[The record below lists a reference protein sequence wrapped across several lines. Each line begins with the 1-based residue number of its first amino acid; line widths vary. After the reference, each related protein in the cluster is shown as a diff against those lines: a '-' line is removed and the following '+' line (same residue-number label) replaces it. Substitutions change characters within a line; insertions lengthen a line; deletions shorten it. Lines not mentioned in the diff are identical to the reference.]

1 MNKQESTN
9 FANKRKKFR
18 IIFVAFSLLSLGIF
32 QSTANAA
39 NVLWLEAFTDTDGDY
54 NTSYYADID
63 TLGLGITDTDPDNIV
78 ALIEPYYD
86 TSLTMFTGSG
96 NGGIFFDTNQDGAKD
111 IWAYA
116 PNSTLSAF
124 SKVRREIFR
133 GVSGN
138 LTATGC
144 YSSWYLSTDYVYYK
158 ADIQWRCLGA
168 PTALSAEAWLSN
180 SLGFDFLTSY
190 RTVYP
195 VSLPATTTTTS
206 TTTTTTTV
214 PPTTTTVYVPP
225 TTAYVPPPAT
235 LPLAAAANLSTPGLI
250 DNWVDY
256 LIVKKSVSIT
266 AVLNSTNC
274 CYGVK
279 SGTRIMT
286 VLPKSKAFCRVQA
299 KRLYG
304 LKKGSC
310 SVKVTAGTGK
320 KAKSETLKFSVK
332 LK

>member
-1 MNKQESTN
+1 M
-9 FANKRKKFR
+9 KKFR

-32 QSTANAA
+32 QSTAHAA
-39 NVLWLEAFTDTDGDY
+39 NVLWLEVFTDNDGDY
-54 NTSYYADID
+54 NTSLYADID
-63 TLGLGITDTDPDNIV
+63 TMGLGITDTEPDTIV

-86 TSLTMFTGSG
+86 TSLTFFSSGGSG
-96 NGGIFFDTNQDGAKD
+96 GVFFDTNQDAVRD
-111 IWAYA
+111 VWAYA
-116 PNSTLSAF
+116 PNVTLSAF
-124 SKVRREIFR
+124 SKARREIFR
-133 GVSGN
+133 GVSGS

-144 YSSWYLSTDYVYYK
+144 FSSWYFSSDYVYYK
-158 ADIQWRCLGA
+158 VDIPWRCLGA
-168 PTALSAEAWLSN
+168 PASLSVEGWLSN
-180 SLGFDFLTSY
+180 STGFDFLTGD

-195 VSLPATTTTTS
+195 VSLPTTTTS

-214 PPTTTTVYVPP
+214 PPTTTTAYVPP

-235 LPLAAAANLSTPGLI
+235 LPLAAPANMSTPGLV

-279 SGTRIMT
+279 SGTRVMT